1 MSRELTEKKRRNIR
15 GDKVVEK
22 PEPIQEPYQDFR
34 TPYTG
39 NTQAVLTEVENN
51 RLIPTDKL
59 LNAFIKNIKNG
70 THKVES
76 KAEFDK
82 QWLSVLGK
90 SMREILEPEGYT
102 QQDYADYIHEYNEP
116 VVNNYYYTFNGNVY
130 DPVEFKVTKI
140 NKTYGFTRQ
149 DNGECCNFTIVK
161 DKARGGFTFKL
172 QPLDYFNLP
181 EWVGG
186 WWRKDTI

>member
-1 MSRELTEKKRRNIR
+1 MSRTEKKQRNIR
-15 GDKVVEK
+15 GDKVVVK

-39 NTQAVLTEVENN
+39 DTQAVLTGVEGKNI
-51 RLIPTDKL
+51 IPTDKL

-70 THKVES
+70 THTVES
-76 KAEFDK
+76 KAESDK
-82 QWLSVLGK
+82 RWLALFTRDSLDFLPDGFTK
-90 SMREILEPEGYT
+90 
-102 QQDYADYIHEYNEP
+102 QDYADYIHETLEP
-116 VVNNYYYTFNGNVY
+116 IDHNCSYTFTGNVY

-149 DNGECCNFTIVK
+149 DTGECCNFTIVK

-186 WWRKDTI
+186 

>member
-1 MSRELTEKKRRNIR
+1 MSRTEKKQRNIR
-15 GDKVVEK
+15 GDKVVVK

-39 NTQAVLTEVENN
+39 NTQAVLTGVEGKNI
-51 RLIPTDKL
+51 IPTDKL

-70 THKVES
+70 THTVES
-76 KAEFDK
+76 KAESDK
-82 QWLSVLGK
+82 RWLALFSRDSLDF
-90 SMREILEPEGYT
+90 LP
-102 QQDYADYIHEYNEP
+102 D
-116 VVNNYYYTFNGNVY
+116 
-130 DPVEFKVTKI
+130 
-140 NKTYGFTRQ
+140 GFTRQ
-149 DNGECCNFTIVK
+149 DTGECCNFTIVK

-186 WWRKDTI
+186 